1 MNKSHLTGIFRFN
14 QAQVQEIVSRYQ
26 QGESS
31 PSIAESFKCSMSR
44 VLFCLHKHGVKMR
57 DSTGYIPTQEEIAER
72 AAQVRKGGGA
82 KVEESRRVIPTT
94 DPVTVSTCGS
104 NHHRNG
110 IESI

>member
-1 MNKSHLTGIFRFN
+1 
-14 QAQVQEIVSRYQ
+14 
-26 QGESS
+26 
-31 PSIAESFKCSMSR
+31 
-44 VLFCLHKHGVKMR
+44 MR
-57 DSTGYIPTQEEIAER
+57 DSTDYIDYMPTQEEIAER
-72 AAQVRKGGGA
+72 AAQVREGWGA